1 MRLPDPPRKP
11 TRRHLRCFVVGIA
24 ALLTAAVPGRAQSSP
39 PAVASIDSSTV
50 GQEPYSRMQT
60 VLEKTLF
67 KVDVVNVDVWLGD
80 ETAARLEELV
90 SGRRYSKEI
99 ADSVAEIA
107 IRAQD
112 AFIRVEFLRDVSI
125 DQFLDGADDNLKRVL
140 KVGVITEADYEMI
153 SAGMPV
159 WYSFLEERG
168 IRDGDLMRYRI
179 RGDSLRTQFLSAKGE
194 LLMDQTDVGPER
206 RRSVLGSYFVRK
218 SDFRDGLL
226 ESLFG
231 EGE

>member
-1 MRLPDPPRKP
+1 MLLPDPTRRP

-24 ALLTAAVPGRAQSSP
+24 VLLTATVPGRAQSPP
-39 PAVASIDSSTV
+39 PAAASIDSSTV
-50 GQEPYSRMQT
+50 GREPYSRMQT
-60 VLEKTLF
+60 TLEKTLF
-67 KVDVVNVDVWLGD
+67 KVDVVSVDVWLGD
-80 ETAARLEELV
+80 KTAGRLESLV
-90 SGRRYSKEI
+90 SGERYSKEI

-107 IRAQD
+107 IRSQD
-112 AFIRVEFLRDVSI
+112 AFIRVEFLRDVSLN
-125 DQFLDGADDNLKRVL
+125 QFLDGADDNLKRVL
-140 KVGVITEADYEMI
+140 KAGVIAEADYEMI

-179 RGDSLRTQFLSAKGE
+179 RGDTLRTQFLSVKGE

-218 SDFRDGLL
+218 SDFREGLIK
-226 ESLFG
+226 SLFG